1 MLREVR
7 ATQTVYDS
15 ANDVLEVRAEGSDSR
30 NTRPGPPERHEAM
43 VTLLLSSSKGLVGVD
58 LRDTSAECVLMLGP
72 HEDVANQVQA
82 YATVELDA
90 MSDLVAL
97 KIKKASKTISSPAKN
112 PYV

>member
-30 NTRPGPPERHEAM
+30 NTRPGPPDRHDVM
-43 VTLLLSSSKGLVGVD
+43 VTLLLSSAKALVGVD
-58 LRDTSAECVLMLGP
+58 LRDTQADCVLMLGP
-72 HEDVANQVQA
+72 HEDVANQVNG
-82 YATVELDA
+82 YATIEVDA
-90 MSDLVAL
+90 MNDLVGL
-97 KIKKASKTISSPAKN
+97 KIKKASKSIATPAKS